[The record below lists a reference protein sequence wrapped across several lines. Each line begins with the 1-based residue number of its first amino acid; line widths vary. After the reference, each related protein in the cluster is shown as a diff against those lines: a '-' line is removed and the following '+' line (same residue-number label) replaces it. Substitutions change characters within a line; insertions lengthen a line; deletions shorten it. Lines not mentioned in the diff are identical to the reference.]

1 MYVAAVLYNRY
12 TPPDTSV
19 CVVVYAVAELYSRF
33 MPPTP
38 PDYSVCVVVYAV
50 AELYNSFMPPTPP
63 DNSFYTLYLYMNSV
77 PLCNP

>member
-1 MYVAAVLYNRY
+1 MSP

-19 CVVVYAVAELYSRF
+19 CVVVYAFAALYNRF

-38 PDYSVCVVVYAV
+38 PDNYVCVVVYAV
-50 AELYNSFMPPTPP
+50 AELYNNFTPRTHP